1 MGHKRDPFE
10 RAIKKVEKG
19 KHWKR
24 QDAIAVLEKLRD
36 SGLSVLEFVRT
47 YKVPEKRVRWWK
59 RRLDDQLPQATT
71 EQPPQ
76 FVAVQVIE
84 AEETKPSPIP
94 QPPITPVIQPAASL
108 EVVLHNGRTVRVP
121 VGFDPQ
127 TLCQVVEVLEVMPC

>member
-47 YKVPEKRVRWWK
+47 YQLPEKRVRWWK
-59 RRLDDQLPQATT
+59 RRLDAQLHLTP
-71 EQPPQ
+71 EQPLNSWPFKSSRMKRPSQPQ
-76 FVAVQVIE
+76 CRNHR
-84 AEETKPSPIP
+84 S
-94 QPPITPVIQPAASL
+94 
-108 EVVLHNGRTVRVP
+108 VL
-121 VGFDPQ
+121 
-127 TLCQVVEVLEVMPC
+127 